1 MALALL
7 KLLIRDLRDGYVSI
21 GFGSR
26 RGMGEIA
33 VKRVDWSADFPTE
46 EDLQS
51 AWDTFVKG
59 DGAFQLP
66 QLPKEEAKRNV

>member
-1 MALALL
+1 MLF
-7 KLLIRDLRDGYVSI
+7 RS
-21 GFGSR
+21 GSR

-33 VKRVDWSADFPTE
+33 VKGVDWNADFPTE

-51 AWDTFVKG
+51 AWDAFVG
-59 DGAFQLP
+59 GGGAFQLP